1 MLKKTRF
8 FAGMIAHYK
17 IHKEGIISIITAFLI
32 VIVPAW
38 FILYFFKIPF
48 LFYLLI
54 QVVGLSIWFFV
65 IYFFR
70 VPYRKTNR
78 DENAIIA
85 PADGKI
91 IQILKEV
98 ETEYFNDKRIQI
110 SIFMSPLNVH
120 VNVYPIDGEITYVK
134 YHPGKHLIASLP
146 KASKD
151 NEHNTVIQ
159 KHKNGEEILFRQI
172 AGTVARRIV
181 SYAKKGEY
189 AEQGKEMGIIKFG
202 SRVDVFL
209 PLSAKINIKLDEKV
223 QSKIT
228 HLAYFS

>member
-1 MLKKTRF
+1 MTY
-8 FAGMIAHYK
+8 YK
-17 IHKEGIISIITAFLI
+17 IHKEGAVSIIIAFLVAVVAVWI
-32 VIVPAW
+32 
-38 FILYFFKIPF
+38 ILYFLKVS
-48 LFYLLI
+48 LLSHLLI
-54 QVVGLSIWFFV
+54 KTAGVALLLFV

-70 VPYRKTNR
+70 VPYRKVNR
-78 DENAIIA
+78 NENAIVA
-85 PADGKI
+85 PADGEI
-91 IQILKEV
+91 IQILEEV
-98 ETEYFNDKRIQI
+98 ETEYFKDRRIQI

-120 VNVYPIDGEITYVK
+120 VNTYPIDGDVVYVK

-146 KASKD
+146 KASKE
-151 NEHNTVIQ
+151 NEHNTVVQ
-159 KHKNGEEILFRQI
+159 KHKIGEEVLFRQI

-181 SYAKKGEY
+181 SYTEKGEY

-209 PLSAKINIKLDEKV
+209 PLSAKINVNLNEKV